1 MLIHLLDD
9 LSQLSWVANAFNIT
23 ACAFVPAFGQL
34 ADLFGRHTMLQIC
47 QILVL
52 VGSALAAGAQEFV
65 MLLFGRAL
73 QGVGCAG
80 ILVLVRIILADRV
93 SLAENS
99 KNTSIYSMVAGS
111 AYAVAPVVGGYL
123 TEVSWRW
130 VFIINAPMGVAGMAV
145 TWWLLRKVLVGP
157 RDDAV
162 VEPKTSK
169 SSSLFVRKMSQID
182 VGGQLI
188 FLVGTTLFILAII
201 WGGAS
206 YPWGSAAVLVPL
218 IIGIGLLLIFPVYE
232 YYMAPGKVL
241 ANIFPQQTAMIPFKV
256 LATRNVGL
264 LCFINFCTG
273 LGEFIGGMVVQN

>member
-1 MLIHLLDD
+1 
-9 LSQLSWVANAFNIT
+9 
-23 ACAFVPAFGQL
+23 
-34 ADLFGRHTMLQIC
+34 MLQVC

-52 VGSALAAGAQEFV
+52 LGSALAAGAQEFV

-99 KNTSIYSMVAGS
+99 KNTSIYSMVAGC
-111 AYAVAPVVGGYL
+111 AYAVAPVIGGYL

-130 VFIINAPMGVAGMAV
+130 VFILNAPMGVAGMVV

-157 RDDAV
+157 KDDV
-162 VEPKTSK
+162 VDSGTLNSK
-169 SSSLFVRKMSQID
+169 GTFLRKISQID
-182 VGGQLI
+182 IGGQLI
-188 FLVGTTLFILAII
+188 FLAGTTLFILAII

-206 YPWGSAAVLVPL
+206 HPWDSAAVLVPL
-218 IIGIGLLLIFPVYE
+218 IVGVSLLLVFPVYE
-232 YYMAPGKVL
+232 YYMAPGNML
-241 ANIFPQQTAMIPFKV
+241 ARFFPQQTAMVPFRI

-273 LGEFIGGMVVQN
+273 MGECRSALVGRVIDLK